1 MATARPKLI
10 YKSVLVYNQIML
22 ISCQALELL
31 LADAIDRDRT
41 TARRA
46 TLCAIL
52 LHERYLT
59 RQQLIV
65 RVEGKLGAGC
75 FGESAWVDTFY
86 RDMQVVKKSL
96 RAAGYQLVYSRS
108 WQQPGYYLR
117 YQPSISSD
125 LSTTLDG
132 TVAEVDPSQIAIFK
146 GLSFRQRFLQGCS
159 ISNLACQ
166 VAANRLRQRN
176 PQLGLAEAQRMVLQ
190 TKAIQ

>member
-1 MATARPKLI
+1 M
-10 YKSVLVYNQIML
+10 YNQSML
-22 ISCQALELL
+22 IPCQALELL
-31 LADAIDRDRT
+31 LTDAIDRDRT

-75 FGESAWVDTFY
+75 FGELAWVDTFY
-86 RDMQVVKKSL
+86 RDMQVVKKAL
-96 RAAGYQLVYSRS
+96 RSVGYQLVYSRS
-108 WQQPGYYLR
+108 WQRSGYYLR
-117 YQPSISSD
+117 DQPSISAD
-125 LSTTLDG
+125 LSTTLAG
-132 TVAEVDPSQIAIFK
+132 SVGEVDPSQIAIFK

-166 VAANRLRQRN
+166 VAANRLRQRK
-176 PQLGLAEAQRMVLQ
+176 PQLNLAEAQRMALQ
-190 TKAIQ
+190 TKAIP

>member
-1 MATARPKLI
+1 MATARSKLI
-10 YKSVLVYNQIML
+10 YKSVLMYNQIML

-86 RDMQVVKKSL
+86 RDMQVVKKAL
-96 RAAGYQLVYSRS
+96 RAAGYQPDLQPQLAAAWLLSSRPAFHKLRFIDD
-108 WQQPGYYLR
+108 PGW
-117 YQPSISSD
+117 QPSRKLIHPKLIS
-125 LSTTLDG
+125 LK
-132 TVAEVDPSQIAIFK
+132 VCPSGSAFYKAARSAIW
-146 GLSFRQRFLQGCS
+146 
-159 ISNLACQ
+159 LA
-166 VAANRLRQRN
+166 R
-176 PQLGLAEAQRMVLQ
+176 
-190 TKAIQ
+190 